1 MEKHG
6 LYQFDVR
13 PFELSEETKFESG
26 CNEAWVYDIYD
37 LESKP
42 NLIRESDEWFDSKS
56 RAELAA
62 IGHISL
68 LENGEG

>member
-6 LYQFDVR
+6 LYQYEVT
-13 PFELSEETKFESG
+13 ELSDG
-26 CNEAWVYDIYD
+26 WVYEICD
-37 LESKP
+37 LDSRP
-42 NLIRESDEWFDSKS
+42 NLICVSDEWFDSKS